1 MSETAIMP
9 QHKTGTFYIKLP
21 PHHQSGAALI
31 ISLVLLLALT
41 IIGIGS
47 LNKSSLEQRM
57 AGNMGDLNL
66 AFNATETASRGYTLA
81 VTASPNHPPSLAN
94 CNGIAGPCL
103 KTGLDN
109 DWWNDPDKRG
119 HDWWMAN
126 AQIYSGDIALVKTNP
141 HVIAESQDFTSDSL
155 TQGHRYDG
163 SSGVNYYRLT
173 VRGTGLSNN
182 SEAIIQQ
189 TLAKRYN

>member
-1 MSETAIMP
+1 MSRPTNNTLHLK
-9 QHKTGTFYIKLP
+9 QP
-21 PHHQSGAALI
+21 PARQQGAALI

-41 IIGIGS
+41 VIGIGS
-47 LNKSSLEQRM
+47 MNKASLEQRM

-66 AFNATETASRGYTLA
+66 AFNATETASRGYALQ
-81 VTASPNHPPSLAN
+81 VSASPNQPPSLDN
-94 CNGIAGPCL
+94 CNGVAGPCL
-103 KTGLDN
+103 TTGLAN
-109 DWWNDPDKRG
+109 DWWNDSTTRT
-119 HDWWMAN
+119 HSWWTAN
-126 AQIYSGDIALVKTNP
+126 AQLYNGDIALVKTNP
-141 HVIAESQDFTSDSL
+141 HVIAESQGFVSDSL
-155 TQGHRYDG
+155 TQGHSYAG

>member
-1 MSETAIMP
+1 MSFSNTN
-9 QHKTGTFYIKLP
+9 TFQLKQP
-21 PHHQSGAALI
+21 PACQGGAALI

-41 IIGIGS
+41 VIGIGS
-47 LNKSSLEQRM
+47 MNKSSLEQRM

-66 AFNATETASRGYTLA
+66 AFNAAETASRGYALQ
-81 VTASPNHPPSLAN
+81 VSASPNHPPSLNN

-103 KTGLDN
+103 TNGLAN
-109 DWWNDPDKRG
+109 DWWNDPDNRG
-119 HDWWMAN
+119 HDWWTAN
-126 AQIYSGDIALVKTNP
+126 AQIYNGDIALVKTNP
-141 HVIAESQDFTSDSL
+141 HVIVESQGFVSDSL
-155 TQGHRYDG
+155 TQGHSYAG
-163 SSGVNYYRLT
+163 GSGVNYYRLT